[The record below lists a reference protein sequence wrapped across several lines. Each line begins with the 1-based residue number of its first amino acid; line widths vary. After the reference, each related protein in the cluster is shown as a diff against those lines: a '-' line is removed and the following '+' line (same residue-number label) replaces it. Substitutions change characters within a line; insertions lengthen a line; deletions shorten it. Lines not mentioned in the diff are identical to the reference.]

1 VASQGMVRG
10 SEPRIGVKTGL
21 YTAVMGALGCILTL
35 FAIPVAPNIHIN
47 LYVFPGVL
55 VGGTS
60 GILLGALAGF
70 IGSLYTP
77 VLWGWLGAIP
87 YAVIL
92 GASAGFFSRRGL
104 RPTIGAFIGHVIAIP
119 YSYWSTTVFLGVPLE
134 IFMVGMVTTV
144 VQLLAAGVI
153 AEAIIGKVPAL
164 KKRLPR
170 MEISAPRWIATNRFL
185 RHPWITDADVSKDL
199 DSRHAVAGG

>member
-1 VASQGMVRG
+1 
-10 SEPRIGVKTGL
+10 
-21 YTAVMGALGCILTL
+21 
-35 FAIPVAPNIHIN
+35 VAPNIHIN

-60 GILLGALAGF
+60 GMLLGGLAAF

-87 YAVIL
+87 YTVAL
-92 GASAGFFSRRGL
+92 GLAAGFFSRRGV

-119 YSYWSTTVFLGVPLE
+119 YSYWSTVFILGIPVE

-144 VQLLAAGVI
+144 VQLLVSGVI
-153 AEAIIGKVPAL
+153 AETLMAKVPAL

-185 RHPWITDADVSKDL
+185 RHPWITDVDVDKDL
-199 DSRHAVAGG
+199 AGERVVVAGS